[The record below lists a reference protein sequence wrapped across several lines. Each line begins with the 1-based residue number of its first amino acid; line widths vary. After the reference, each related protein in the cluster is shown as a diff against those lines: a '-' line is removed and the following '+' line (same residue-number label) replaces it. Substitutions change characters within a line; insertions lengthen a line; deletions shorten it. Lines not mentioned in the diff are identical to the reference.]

1 MRALAGSTDQL
12 FVDWGSSGAT
22 LGVRVLDNS
31 GATTIA
37 RQTGFVE
44 YPAGSG
50 LYYLDPF
57 TFPDESGSYT
67 LVYDDDGG
75 TAALG
80 HIATEDLT
88 VASSIG
94 DPFSGDTYADTDELF
109 RVLKIRTPS
118 AAQTA
123 AGERVLA
130 VATYEIDRELDRPD
144 DDPIAGAQVS
154 LAEEVCLERAVEHWQ
169 QQEAAFG
176 IIELGSGLN
185 ALPTRIARDT
195 WERHANKLASAKLQW
210 GLA

>member
-1 MRALAGSTDQL
+1 MRVRPGSTDQL

-37 RQTGFVE
+37 RATGFVE

-57 TFPDESGSYT
+57 TFPDDAGSYT

-80 HIATEDLT
+80 HVATEDLT
-88 VASSIG
+88 VGSSVG
-94 DPFSGDTYADTDELF
+94 DTFVGETYADTDELF
-109 RVLKIRTPS
+109 RILKIRQPTD
-118 AAQTA
+118 AQVD

-144 DDPIAGAQVS
+144 DDPIAGAQVA
-154 LAEEVCLERAVEHWQ
+154 LAQEVCLERAVEHWR

-176 IIELGSGLN
+176 LLAIEGIVG
-185 ALPTRIARDT
+185 ATERIARDT

-210 GLA
+210 GIA